1 LAKHFNISLNK
12 LYDVGEKNSIFIS
25 QTPNI
30 NNAED
35 LELYFKMSYNTL
47 VPLLKKEGVNICYA
61 AKEIPIFYLLNNTK
75 LSKFKIY
82 VWLNLLDTTF
92 SMSKISFTNFNP
104 SDDLLTSAQ
113 NFGSTYTQ
121 FNIKEIRNDNV
132 LNKTIKQIYHFF
144 EVGLLTL
151 DDALIICD
159 DLEQIIKKIEI
170 NARAGMRLDTPK
182 KRSFTLYHNE
192 IMALSNT
199 VIISSIDTK
208 RVLSP
213 YLLLSYHIITDPKT
227 CDNFQIFFNKQLESS
242 NLLSSSEEKGR
253 SLFFNK
259 LYQVINRLKTR
270 LKIDDQLPLI

>member
-1 LAKHFNISLNK
+1 MAKHFNISLNK

-144 EVGLLTL
+144 EV
-151 DDALIICD
+151 
-159 DLEQIIKKIEI
+159 
-170 NARAGMRLDTPK
+170 
-182 KRSFTLYHNE
+182 
-192 IMALSNT
+192 
-199 VIISSIDTK
+199 
-208 RVLSP
+208 
-213 YLLLSYHIITDPKT
+213 
-227 CDNFQIFFNKQLESS
+227 
-242 NLLSSSEEKGR
+242 
-253 SLFFNK
+253 
-259 LYQVINRLKTR
+259 
-270 LKIDDQLPLI
+270 